1 MKKHQIGIEKALV
14 ESMSGREFPWHT
26 AGLVRT
32 GGDCW
37 AYQIDG
43 ETSEYPAEAKS
54 WFALITDVDGPFLDT
69 NGPYSVTIWDH
80 YEAKQIGEPVVAI
93 DAQSAV
99 AAVEYLFR
107 THFGKAFIDESGVIR
122 TVPLS
127 DKEAS

>member
-107 THFGKAFIDESGVIR
+107 THFGKACIDERGVIR

>member
-1 MKKHQIGIEKALV
+1 MWESIGIEKALTKALY
-14 ESMSGREFPWHT
+14 GAEFPWHT
-26 AGLVRT
+26 AGVVRT

-43 ETSEYPAEAKS
+43 DTSEYPAEAKS
-54 WFALITDVDGPFLDT
+54 WSALITDTEGPFLDT
-69 NGPYSVTIWDH
+69 YGPYSVTIWGRYDA
-80 YEAKQIGEPVVAI
+80 EQIGDPVVAI
-93 DAQSAV
+93 DAKSAI

-107 THFGKAFIDESGVIR
+107 THFGKAFIDENGVIR